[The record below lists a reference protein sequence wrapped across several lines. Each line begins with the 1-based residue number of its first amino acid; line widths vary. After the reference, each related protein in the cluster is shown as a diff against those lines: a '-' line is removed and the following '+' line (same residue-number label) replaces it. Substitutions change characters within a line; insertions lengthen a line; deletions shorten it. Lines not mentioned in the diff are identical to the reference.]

1 MQTKTKTTT
10 PAPKPDAQPVQAAT
24 HRLYCG
30 HKAEGTPG
38 KIPYRNFTGLYCY
51 DCDAWVAT
59 MPSTLPPFHQ
69 GPRGPQGPPAQAA
82 THTPGPW
89 AAILSSGDE
98 SWMVAAEMPVARIPN
113 YDDRAAAN
121 ARLIAAAPA
130 LLAALES
137 MVSTALKVE
146 DKAWASAIDRAG
158 QTRPCDAARA
168 ALDAAKGG
176 AQ

>member
-1 MQTKTKTTT
+1 MK
-10 PAPKPDAQPVQAAT
+10 D
-24 HRLYCG
+24 
-30 HKAEGTPG
+30 
-38 KIPYRNFTGLYCY
+38 
-51 DCDAWVAT
+51 
-59 MPSTLPPFHQ
+59 
-69 GPRGPQGPPAQAA
+69 A

-89 AAILSSGDE
+89 EIWGNLG
-98 SWMVAAEMPVARIPN
+98 EMDLAVGPVAGGVAVAQIVTVN
-113 YDDRAAAN
+113 GIGIMDGETAQLGAAN

-168 ALDAAKGG
+168 ALEAAKGG